1 MNSKSK
7 LLGVMFLSMA
17 LVYSACKKS
26 STTPSSPALTPQTV
40 AGQVAVNISQS
51 LFGGL
56 GAFDVSGGLSAPT
69 SFAVHAKGKVLQST
83 INPECGTIV
92 DTTLTT
98 SETSGSTTVTFGGS
112 VKASFTCINN
122 LLSAYSTVDNV
133 TISLA
138 NPDTTFSYKVSENF
152 TVTSLDPTNMS
163 ANLSIT
169 GTLTSN
175 ATYQFKTGSL
185 GNGTEVFDYTLT
197 SIIVSPTTDSA
208 VSGSAT
214 FNTSGTGPQGVWNY
228 QGTIVF
234 LGNNMATVTISGKT
248 YTVNLLTGAVN

>member
-1 MNSKSK
+1 M
-7 LLGVMFLSMA
+7 
-17 LVYSACKKS
+17 YSACKKS
-26 STTPSSPALTPQTV
+26 STTPSNPTLTPQTV

-69 SFAVHAKGKVLQST
+69 SYAVHSKGKVIQST
-83 INPECGTIV
+83 TNPECGSII
-92 DTTLTT
+92 DTTLST
-98 SETSGSTTVTFGGS
+98 SETSGSTTISIGGS
-112 VKASFTCINN
+112 FKASFTCTNN
-122 LLSAYSTVDNV
+122 LLSAYTTVDNL
-133 TISLA
+133 TISYA
-138 NPDTTFSYKVSENF
+138 SPDSTFSYKVGENF
-152 TVTSLDPTNMS
+152 TVTSLDPTNIS

-169 GTLTSN
+169 GTLNSN

-197 SIIVSPTTDSA
+197 SIIVSPTADGA

-214 FNTSGTGPQGVWNY
+214 FNTSGTGSQGVWNY

-234 LGNNMATVTISGKT
+234 LGNHMATVTISGKA
-248 YTVNLLTGAVN
+248 YTVNLLTGAVS